1 MRFSKEWSKFYPKK
15 VTQIGG
21 VKLSTQISQVN
32 NFIQNYSVYLK
43 HFKRN
48 KFDVRNAYFMR
59 KAFLARNAFYTQIA
73 FYACNAFNTC
83 NASFQIGVPFW
94 SSSHIFSVFRTTNY
108 AHVRGT
114 LQVTHTSGTVGI

>member
-1 MRFSKEWSKFYPKK
+1 MQSIINSNFLDYGHLQRKTKA
-15 VTQIGG
+15 
-21 VKLSTQISQVN
+21 
-32 NFIQNYSVYLK
+32 FIQNYSVYLK

-114 LQVTHTSGTVGI
+114 LQVTHTSGTVGHTSGTVGI